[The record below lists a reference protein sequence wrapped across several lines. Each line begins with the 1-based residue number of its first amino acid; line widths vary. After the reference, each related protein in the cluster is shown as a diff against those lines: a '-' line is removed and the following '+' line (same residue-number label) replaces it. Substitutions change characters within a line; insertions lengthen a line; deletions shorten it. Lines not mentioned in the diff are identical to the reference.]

1 MVMQAVRAGGR
12 GQDMPRNSE
21 PDQHA
26 RGYTVAHRRASG
38 SNVGSGRMVAKARR
52 FECDRMPRRAAF
64 VSSPRAVFSHT
75 NSQGLVRQIRF
86 GKRAPSQK
94 IT

>member
-1 MVMQAVRAGGR
+1 MLLQAVRDGGR
-12 GQDMPRNSE
+12 YQDMPRNSK

-26 RGYTVAHRRASG
+26 RRYTVAQRKASG
-38 SNVGSGRMVAKARR
+38 SNVGSGRMVANARR
-52 FECDRMPRRAAF
+52 FGCDRMPRRAAF

-75 NSQGLVRQIRF
+75 NPQGLVRQIRF

-94 IT
+94 IP

>member
-1 MVMQAVRAGGR
+1 MLLQAVRDGGR
-12 GQDMPRNSE
+12 YQDMPRNSK

-26 RGYTVAHRRASG
+26 RRYTVAQRKASG

-94 IT
+94 IP

>member
-1 MVMQAVRAGGR
+1 MLLQPVRDGVGY
-12 GQDMPRNSE
+12 QDMPRNSK

-26 RGYTVAHRRASG
+26 RRYTVAQRKASG
-38 SNVGSGRMVAKARR
+38 SNVGIGRMVAKARR
-52 FECDRMPRRAAF
+52 FECGRMPRRAAF

-94 IT
+94 IP